1 MLESTL
7 DLVVGRKRSAHVYVS
22 GPRPNPRF
30 LYIRTQGLE
39 QADHSSKI
47 TSTFDKVEPLNETNV

>member
-1 MLESTL
+1 MLESML

-22 GPRPNPRF
+22 GLGPNRRF

-39 QADHSSKI
+39 QADHSCKI
-47 TSTFDKVEPLNETNV
+47 TSL